1 MARQIAAG
9 IDIGTFQIKVI
20 IAEEIADSDGR
31 RIPKII
37 GAGTAETRG
46 VERGYIIDP
55 AETAKSIHTALNK
68 AEKMAGERVK
78 RAYFSTGGVGLSS
91 ITANGSVIIAR
102 ADLEVVDKDLETT
115 LEIAESNIPSSA
127 LLNRKIINSI
137 PLEYKIDGKPVWGR
151 VEGLKAQ
158 KLEVKALFLTAME
171 HHLQDTIKVA
181 ELSGVEVI
189 DVVAAPVAA
198 SFVTLSKRQKK
209 AGVVLVDIGAET
221 LSLVVFENDN
231 LISLEVFP
239 IGGADITN
247 DIALGLKLPL
257 EAAEVVKLGG
267 LTRATYSRKKL
278 DEIVSARLS
287 DCFEL
292 VEGHLKKIGRDA
304 LLPAGIIITG
314 GGAGLNSV
322 KDFAQEYLKLPSQ
335 IAEIYF
341 SINDKGRMKDHIWAV
356 ACGLSI
362 VGFNAGNEQTLV
374 GEKGSETIVHELKR
388 LSRKTSDLISRF
400 LP

>member
-9 IDIGTFQIKVI
+9 VDIGTFEIKAI
-20 IAEEIADSDGR
+20 IAEEIVDSDGR
-31 RIPKII
+31 GIPKII
-37 GAGTAETRG
+37 GAGTAETKG
-46 VERGYIIDP
+46 VKRGYITDP
-55 AETAKSIHTALNK
+55 TEAAKSIRAALNK

-78 RAYFSTGGVGLSS
+78 RAYFSTGGVGLTSV
-91 ITANGSVIIAR
+91 TASGSVVITR
-102 ADLEVVDKDLETT
+102 ADLEVVDKDIETALEM
-115 LEIAESNIPSSA
+115 AESNIPSSA

-137 PLEYKIDGKPVWGR
+137 PLEYRIDGKPVWGR

-158 KLEVKALFLTAME
+158 KLEVKALFITAME
-171 HHLQDTIKVA
+171 HHLQDTIKTG
-181 ELSGVEVI
+181 ELAGVEVI
-189 DVVAAPVAA
+189 DLVVAPVAA

-209 AGVVLVDIGAET
+209 AGVVLVDLGAET

-231 LISLEVFP
+231 LVSLEVFP
-239 IGGADITN
+239 IGGADMTN
-247 DIALGLKLPL
+247 DIALGLKVPL
-257 EAAEVVKLGG
+257 EAAEVIKLGG

-278 DEIVSARLS
+278 DEVVSARLS

-292 VEGHLKKIGRDA
+292 VQGHLKKIERDA

-314 GGAGLNSV
+314 GGAGLSAV

-335 IAEIYF
+335 IAEIHF
-341 SINDKGRMKDHIWAV
+341 SANDKGRMKDHVWAV

-362 VGFNAGNEQTLV
+362 IGFNADNEQILV
-374 GEKGSETIVHELKR
+374 GEKGSETIIHELKR

>member
-247 DIALGLKLPL
+247 DLALGLRISP
-257 EAAEVVKLGG
+257 EDAEQLKHGAVLG
-267 LTRATYSRKKL
+267 APYPKRKI
-278 DEIVSARLS
+278 DDIIARRIS
-287 DCFEL
+287 DMFKL
-292 VEGHLKKIGRDA
+292 VEAHLKKIGKDE
-304 LLPAGIIITG
+304 LLPAGIILTG
-314 GGAGLNSV
+314 GGSSIQTAADLAKAV
-322 KDFAQEYLKLPSQ
+322 LRLPSRTAPL
-335 IAEIYF
+335 AEGAQKMQLRDSSWSVAYGLTIWGF
-341 SINDKGRMKDHIWAV
+341 DGGRDMEADDR
-356 ACGLSI
+356 ST
-362 VGFNAGNEQTLV
+362 VGDFFKNLWRWF
-374 GEKGSETIVHELKR
+374 KK
-388 LSRKTSDLISRF
+388 F